1 MSAQAGHGASVH
13 IEACGKTFADGTRA
27 LEPATLDIARGETLV
42 LLGPSGCGKTTML
55 RIIAGLEVPDAGGRV
70 LFDGKDMTAVPIE
83 RRNVGMVFQSYAL
96 FPNMTVSDN
105 IGYGLKIRGI
115 PAKERAARVAEL
127 VALTNISGLENRRI
141 DQLSGG
147 QRQRVALA
155 RAVAIRPGILLLDE
169 PLTALDA
176 ALRDRLRGELNRL
189 LRALGITTIYVTHDQ
204 SEAMELGDRVVVM
217 QKGAIAQI
225 GTPREI
231 YFTPRSRFVAEFI
244 GAANIVE
251 AAIED
256 GHLVLPGGR
265 QPIHGDMDMPAA
277 VAMIRPETIRVT
289 AAGSAPLSGI
299 IDSVSFIGDRQRL
312 VVSGASNRLLTVD
325 APNTVQ
331 VKARRTDRIVDFA
344 GRRPP
349 VAARELR
356 RSMSPK
362 PVHIAQISDL
372 HIKPPGSLAYGKVDT
387 AKALERCVAAL
398 NEFDPAPDFVVIS
411 GDLADTPTA
420 EEYQYLKR
428 LLAPLKL
435 PFAGIPGNHDSR
447 ELMRAAFPS
456 ASYAFVSGPL
466 NQKIEVAGLDLLL
479 LDSSVHRKPHG
490 ELDGPTLQWLDG
502 MLASS
507 PDRPA
512 LLFLHHP
519 PFKAGIWH
527 MDRQNLLNAS
537 DLAPIVRRHPRVQL
551 IATGHVHR
559 ATLTMFAGVPTT
571 ICPAPNHAV
580 DLDLAELRQPSFKVE
595 PPAFHL
601 HTWFPGEGYGNVVTH
616 QVPIGTFDGPHP
628 FFAADGKLL

>member
-1 MSAQAGHGASVH
+1 MSAQAGHGASVR

-55 RIIAGLEVPDAGGRV
+55 RIIAGLELPDVGGKV
-70 LFDGKDMTAVPIE
+70 LFDGKDITPVPIE

-231 YFTPRSRFVAEFI
+231 YFTPKSRFVAEFI

-251 AAIED
+251 AAVED

-265 QPIHGDMDMPAA
+265 QPIHCDVDMPVA

-289 AAGSAPLSGI
+289 STGTAPLSGT

-312 VVSGASNRLLTVD
+312 VVSSASDRLLTVD
-325 APNTVQ
+325 APNTLR
-331 VKARRTDRIVDFA
+331 ARPGERI
-344 GRRPP
+344 G
-349 VAARELR
+349 L
-356 RSMSPK
+356 SISPDA
-362 PVHIAQISDL
+362 V
-372 HIKPPGSLAYGKVDT
+372 
-387 AKALERCVAAL
+387 
-398 NEFDPAPDFVVIS
+398 
-411 GDLADTPTA
+411 
-420 EEYQYLKR
+420 R
-428 LLAPLKL
+428 LL
-435 PFAGIPGNHDSR
+435 
-447 ELMRAAFPS
+447 
-456 ASYAFVSGPL
+456 
-466 NQKIEVAGLDLLL
+466 
-479 LDSSVHRKPHG
+479 
-490 ELDGPTLQWLDG
+490 
-502 MLASS
+502 
-507 PDRPA
+507 
-512 LLFLHHP
+512 P
-519 PFKAGIWH
+519 PE
-527 MDRQNLLNAS
+527 S
-537 DLAPIVRRHPRVQL
+537 
-551 IATGHVHR
+551 
-559 ATLTMFAGVPTT
+559 
-571 ICPAPNHAV
+571 
-580 DLDLAELRQPSFKVE
+580 
-595 PPAFHL
+595 
-601 HTWFPGEGYGNVVTH
+601 
-616 QVPIGTFDGPHP
+616 
-628 FFAADGKLL
+628 

>member
-1 MSAQAGHGASVH
+1 MSSQAGHGASVH
-13 IEACGKTFADGTRA
+13 VEACGKTFADGTRA

-55 RIIAGLEVPDAGGRV
+55 RIIAGLEVPDTGGRV

-105 IGYGLKIRGI
+105 IGYGLKIRGM
-115 PAKERAARVAEL
+115 PAGERAARVAEL

-217 QKGAIAQI
+217 QKGTIAQI

-251 AAIED
+251 AAIEG

-289 AAGSAPLSGI
+289 AAESAELSGI
-299 IDSVSFIGDRQRL
+299 IDTVSFIGDRQRL

-331 VKARRTDRIVDFA
+331 VRPGERI
-344 GRRPP
+344 G
-349 VAARELR
+349 L
-356 RSMSPK
+356 SISPDA
-362 PVHIAQISDL
+362 V
-372 HIKPPGSLAYGKVDT
+372 
-387 AKALERCVAAL
+387 
-398 NEFDPAPDFVVIS
+398 
-411 GDLADTPTA
+411 
-420 EEYQYLKR
+420 R
-428 LLAPLKL
+428 LL
-435 PFAGIPGNHDSR
+435 
-447 ELMRAAFPS
+447 
-456 ASYAFVSGPL
+456 
-466 NQKIEVAGLDLLL
+466 
-479 LDSSVHRKPHG
+479 
-490 ELDGPTLQWLDG
+490 
-502 MLASS
+502 
-507 PDRPA
+507 
-512 LLFLHHP
+512 P
-519 PFKAGIWH
+519 PE
-527 MDRQNLLNAS
+527 N
-537 DLAPIVRRHPRVQL
+537 
-551 IATGHVHR
+551 
-559 ATLTMFAGVPTT
+559 
-571 ICPAPNHAV
+571 
-580 DLDLAELRQPSFKVE
+580 
-595 PPAFHL
+595 
-601 HTWFPGEGYGNVVTH
+601 
-616 QVPIGTFDGPHP
+616 
-628 FFAADGKLL
+628 